1 MNFDKIRSLMENYYK
16 NIKVKSTNDTLHD
29 VQKMCIESDRSTN
42 KLNIFLRENNLRIS
56 LENEIGTPI
65 EEYDT
70 TVISSDDLVDK
81 IKDAINLYDMIDD
94 LNIDFDNNEEVPEGD
109 FDVGD
114 DIEEGCLDTECDVSD
129 ELELS
134 DPVADFDNDG
144 EDETLLNEETNPFSE
159 IIDMMSN
166 AESYDELYTAA
177 GLIKDEKLR
186 TDVET
191 LIGQC
196 EDDGDDVE
204 TAYSVV
210 TSDLLD
216 NKTDEL
222 NEDKSELDK
231 SVSALDE
238 IDRLANGDEKLAKLG
253 RELGLKDFKKYLKDN
268 NLLKESV
275 DEFEASKYKG
285 NEWGVFA
292 KKSRAWVLFGTEKEM
307 KDKAKELNS
316 RNKNECGLNN
326 VEEDIESDEV
336 SDIPEVE
343 ETDIL
348 SELSSIQDTI
358 VSTSKRLS
366 DLAQNSNDVD
376 IMSIVMDLAN
386 GLSSSALDIE
396 DAIETIDELDPDEEL
411 EEVGEKDKT
420 EEMLVKFRNSVT
432 ESVLLAKKIKNTN
445 DVDKEIFE
453 NYIKSVNKIL

>member
-16 NIKVKSTNDTLHD
+16 NIKVKSTNDTLHN

-42 KLNIFLRENNLRIS
+42 KLNIFLRENNLRVS

-94 LNIDFDNNEEVPEGD
+94 LNIDFDNNEEVSEGD

-275 DEFEASKYKG
+275 DEFEASKY
-285 NEWGVFA
+285 
-292 KKSRAWVLFGTEKEM
+292 
-307 KDKAKELNS
+307 
-316 RNKNECGLNN
+316 C
-326 VEEDIESDEV
+326 
-336 SDIPEVE
+336 
-343 ETDIL
+343 
-348 SELSSIQDTI
+348 
-358 VSTSKRLS
+358 
-366 DLAQNSNDVD
+366 
-376 IMSIVMDLAN
+376 
-386 GLSSSALDIE
+386 
-396 DAIETIDELDPDEEL
+396 
-411 EEVGEKDKT
+411 
-420 EEMLVKFRNSVT
+420 
-432 ESVLLAKKIKNTN
+432 
-445 DVDKEIFE
+445 
-453 NYIKSVNKIL
+453 